1 MVQSEEEVCL
11 ESNTQSMY
19 TGRLWQSTFR
29 ERFCEL
35 FQCDHSEFETQVFWR
50 CLHRHAWL
58 PARIL
63 YSRDPAIFRE
73 DFDFIRELGTVRDP
87 LIFKSELNRYH
98 GRNVRERGWVRG
110 TFVIRVSARRIITLK
125 NRLFRSQAE

>member
-1 MVQSEEEVCL
+1 
-11 ESNTQSMY
+11 MY

-29 ERFCEL
+29 ERFCEQ
-35 FQCDHSEFETQVFWR
+35 FRCDPADFEAEVFWR

-58 PARIL
+58 SARIL
-63 YSRDPAIFRE
+63 YRRDPTLFKE
-73 DFDFIRELGTVRDP
+73 DFDFIREIGSVRDP

-110 TFVIRVSARRIITLK
+110 TFVIRVSAKRVIDLK
-125 NRLFRSQAE
+125 NQLFRAPQPE